1 MRSRDSTTVE
11 ITVEGQLDG
20 RWGSEFQGMELLPRE
35 NGTTVIRGRVSD
47 QAVLHGLLRRVRDS
61 GMALIAV
68 EHIDTETERRRE
80 RMDTNHTT
88 KRVLIIGATGRSGSA
103 VLKRALERG
112 HLVTALARSPEKV
125 TARDP
130 NLRVVQGDVLSPASL
145 EPAIVGQDA
154 VVSCLGAGL
163 KGGVRSEGTR
173 NVIRAMEG
181 AGVRRLIS
189 QSSLG
194 VGESR
199 DNLNMYWKHIM
210 FGLLLRKAYADHG
223 LQEQYVRESSLDWTL
238 VRPAALVDG
247 NATGTYSHGFAPKRK
262 GLDLKVSLAD
272 LAEFVVGE
280 LENPA
285 YLHMAPGLSY

>member
-11 ITVEGQLDG
+11 ITVEGHLDA
-20 RWGSEFQGMELLPRE
+20 RWGPTFQGMELLLRG
-35 NGTTVIRGRVSD
+35 NGTTVIRGAVPD
-47 QAVLHGLLRRVRDS
+47 QAALHGLLRRVRDS

-68 EHIDTETERRRE
+68 EHLKTKSDRWRKK
-80 RMDTNHTT
+80 MDTNNNT

-112 HLVTALARSPEKV
+112 HSVTALARSPEKV
-125 TARDP
+125 PTRDS
-130 NLRVVQGDVLSPASL
+130 NLRVIQGDVLNPASL
-145 EPAIVGQDA
+145 EPAVAGQDA

-163 KGGVRSEGTR
+163 KGGIRSEGTR

-199 DNLNMYWKHIM
+199 DNLNIYWKHVM

-223 LQEQYVRESSLDWTL
+223 LQERYVRESTLDWTL

-247 NATGTYSHGFAPKRK
+247 EATGTYIHGFSPTRK

-272 LAEFVVGE
+272 LAEFMVGE

>member
-11 ITVEGQLDG
+11 ITVEGHLDG
-20 RWGSEFQGMELLPRE
+20 RWGPEFQGMELLPRE

-61 GMALIAV
+61 GMVLIAV
-68 EHIDTETERRRE
+68 EHINTETERRME

-88 KRVLIIGATGRSGSA
+88 KRVLIIGATGRSGFA
-103 VLKRALERG
+103 VLQRALERG

-125 TARDP
+125 TTRDP
-130 NLRVVQGDVLSPASL
+130 NLRVMQGDVLNPPSL
-145 EPAIVGQDA
+145 EPAIGGQDA

-199 DNLNMYWKHIM
+199 DNLNMYWKHVM

-223 LQEQYVRESSLDWTL
+223 LQERYVRESRLDWTL

-247 NATGTYSHGFAPKRK
+247 GATGTYIHGFSPKRK
-262 GLDLKVSLAD
+262 GLDLKVSLDD

>member
-1 MRSRDSTTVE
+1 
-11 ITVEGQLDG
+11 
-20 RWGSEFQGMELLPRE
+20 
-35 NGTTVIRGRVSD
+35 
-47 QAVLHGLLRRVRDS
+47 
-61 GMALIAV
+61 
-68 EHIDTETERRRE
+68 
-80 RMDTNHTT
+80 MDTNTNT

-112 HLVTALARSPEKV
+112 HRITALARSPEKV
-125 TARDP
+125 AARDS
-130 NLRVVQGDVLSPASL
+130 NLRVVQGDVLDPASL
-145 EPAIVGQDA
+145 EPALAGQDA

-163 KGGVRSEGTR
+163 KGGIRSEGTR

-199 DNLNMYWKHIM
+199 DNLNMYWKHFM

-223 LQEQYVRESSLDWTL
+223 LQERYVRESSLDWTL

-247 NATGTYSHGFAPKRK
+247 DARGNYIHGFSPTRK

-285 YLHMAPGLSY
+285 YLHMAPGLSYGGAA